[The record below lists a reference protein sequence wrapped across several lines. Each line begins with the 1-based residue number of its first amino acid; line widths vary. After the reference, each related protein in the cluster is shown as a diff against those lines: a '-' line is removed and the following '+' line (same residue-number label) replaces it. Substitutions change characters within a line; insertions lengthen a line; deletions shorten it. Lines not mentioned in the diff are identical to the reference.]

1 MNEPFRTA
9 RNKGFLSLRSHGR
22 KMKQIGDSMRGFGIG
37 LVVAGAGA
45 FFFPHCTGA
54 ISMILGV
61 CAVVLGYRAL
71 DAEREMVEKR
81 KVD

>member
-1 MNEPFRTA
+1 
-9 RNKGFLSLRSHGR
+9 
-22 KMKQIGDSMRGFGIG
+22 MKLIGDSMRGFGIG